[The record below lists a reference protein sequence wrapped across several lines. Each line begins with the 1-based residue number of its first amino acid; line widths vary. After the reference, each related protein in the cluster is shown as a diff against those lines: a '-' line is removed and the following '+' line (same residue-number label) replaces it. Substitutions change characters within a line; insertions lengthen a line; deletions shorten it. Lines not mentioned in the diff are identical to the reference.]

1 MRNQWNMSQ
10 VKEQNKTQR
19 KKLNKLETH
28 NLADA
33 EFSTLIIG
41 TINDLNK
48 NFNKE
53 MKNIK
58 K

>member
-1 MRNQWNMSQ
+1 MSQ

-19 KKLNKLETH
+19 KKLKKLETH